1 MQTQFSNT
9 EAFHAFLAANGVAND
24 QEKENI
30 DRWRRMQKQAFDVV
44 DDLSLDDELEGIS
57 LEDWERWYDH

>member
-9 EAFHAFLAANGVAND
+9 EAFHAFLIANGVAND
-24 QEKENI
+24 QERERS
-30 DRWRRMQKQAFDVV
+30 DRWDQLVKQANDLT
-44 DDLSLDDELEGIS
+44 DDLSLDEDLEGIS

>member
-1 MQTQFSNT
+1 MQTQFRNT

-24 QEKENI
+24 QEKEPV
-30 DRWRRMQKQAFDVV
+30 DRWGRMIKQANEMT
-44 DDLSLDDELEGIS
+44 DDLSLDDDLDGIS